1 MPTVLELYGK
11 LKPKLGEEET
21 RALLE
26 FVETSIERR
35 AATKEDLRQTGAE
48 LREEIRKTEAALKG
62 DIRQVEGELREE
74 IQRLEGELRKIEMG
88 LRSEIHRLEG
98 ELQKMG
104 TGLRGEIH
112 RLDQKIDGA
121 KVELLQW
128 TFGFWVGNIAVL
140 SGIMFA
146 LFRAFIGT

>member
-1 MPTVLELYGK
+1 M
-11 LKPKLGEEET
+11 
-21 RALLE
+21 
-26 FVETSIERR
+26 
-35 AATKEDLRQTGAE
+35 
-48 LREEIRKTEAALKG
+48 
-62 DIRQVEGELREE
+62 REE
-74 IQRLEGELRKIEMG
+74 IQRLEGGLRKLEGELRKIEVG

-98 ELQKMG
+98 ELQKME

-121 KVELLQW
+121 KVELLKW